1 MGDLA
6 KEFVIHGMAI
16 GIVHVLEPIEIQ
28 GKDRVLL
35 PMARQVLGCLGQAFA
50 KGGSVRKPREIIMR
64 GTVGQAALGAMQGH
78 DGLGSMTTCLD
89 MAVPVKQEQT
99 TDDLVADISM
109 QQTASG
115 KGGQND
121 AAGADR
127 GLGPTGNPR

>member
-1 MGDLA
+1 
-6 KEFVIHGMAI
+6 V
-16 GIVHVLEPIEIQ
+16 
-28 GKDRVLL
+28 
-35 PMARQVLGCLGQAFA
+35 
-50 KGGSVRKPREIIMR
+50 
-64 GTVGQAALGAMQGH
+64 
-78 DGLGSMTTCLD
+78 
-89 MAVPVKQEQT
+89 AVPVKQEQT